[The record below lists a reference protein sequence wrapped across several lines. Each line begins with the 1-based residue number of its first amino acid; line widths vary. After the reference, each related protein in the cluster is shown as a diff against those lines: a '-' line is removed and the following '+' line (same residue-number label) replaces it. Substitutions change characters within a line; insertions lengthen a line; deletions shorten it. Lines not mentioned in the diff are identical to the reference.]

1 MAGPMAWVPMAVSDF
16 IQLCVS
22 MKRVQ
27 KFLMVDEVQTNIRE
41 HVRLDRDALEIK
53 GNFSWGFE
61 EKKDKDDLKK
71 EKKDKKEKN
80 KTIPEETKQEK
91 PLKEF
96 INLRDL
102 DINIRKGEFVCVI
115 GDVGSGKTSLL
126 SAIIGEMIFLPENEI
141 ENFGGV
147 EKIAQKEELDTLRK
161 RLLAKDVVFNAPVKV
176 DGKLSYVE

>member
-61 EKKDKDDLKK
+61 EKKDKDELKK

-80 KTIPEETKQEK
+80 KTIPEDNNQEK

-96 INLRDL
+96 INLYYSR
-102 DINIRKGEFVCVI
+102 
-115 GDVGSGKTSLL
+115 S
-126 SAIIGEMIFLPENEI
+126 
-141 ENFGGV
+141 
-147 EKIAQKEELDTLRK
+147 
-161 RLLAKDVVFNAPVKV
+161 FNYRSTP
-176 DGKLSYVE
+176 L

>member
-1 MAGPMAWVPMAVSDF
+1 
-16 IQLCVS
+16 
-22 MKRVQ
+22 
-27 KFLMVDEVQTNIRE
+27 MVDEVQTNIRE

-71 EKKDKKEKN
+71 EKKDKKEKS

-147 EKIAQKEELDTLRK
+147 EKIA
-161 RLLAKDVVFNAPVKV
+161 
-176 DGKLSYVE
+176 